1 MKSNEYTTT
10 IITFS
15 VMIAE
20 NWKKLNKLYFKTFSI
35 VHKLMIKSIVMN
47 CKSLILF
54 FLVFSFFSCKKKVSD
69 DNAYFQPYKKDTAVV
84 QKIDS
89 IPVERKD
96 TVVSQEF
103 DLNDI
108 RPVDLNDKFFIVVA
122 SFSVEDYAIAE
133 KQKLAEMGLQPQIFM
148 LNDDGW
154 NKLAIG
160 SYNSFD
166 QATEVMN
173 HVKQRGGIFA
183 GARIVAK

>member
-1 MKSNEYTTT
+1 MFY
-10 IITFS
+10 
-15 VMIAE
+15 V
-20 NWKKLNKLYFKTFSI
+20 
-35 VHKLMIKSIVMN
+35 
-47 CKSLILF
+47 
-54 FLVFSFFSCKKKVSD
+54 
-69 DNAYFQPYKKDTAVV
+69 
-84 QKIDS
+84 
-89 IPVERKD
+89 
-96 TVVSQEF
+96 
-103 DLNDI
+103 
-108 RPVDLNDKFFIVVA
+108 
-122 SFSVEDYAIAE
+122 YAIAE